1 MIQATNAFIAKVQ
14 QESRRF
20 AARFLLNNTV
30 LDCSFRSLVVYK
42 GCASEDDGFTI
53 GTCYSSYVEAVVYG
67 LADIVDN
74 EELQLQIG
82 VVLDDDSID
91 YITIGYYTVTQLKKT
106 QNLKTFT
113 AYGRITSKFGDVFT
127 PPATATLVNIAS
139 ALSTQTGVT
148 VTLSGI
154 PNTNRTITESMA
166 DLTCYEALAV
176 LATAVG
182 GFATETASGG
192 VVVTKYSTVNAVTV
206 SDWEM
211 HDIPEIGE
219 TDYEVTGVKVVV
231 SEASEDE
238 DGAAIAEVS
247 YVSGYPNLFISSEY
261 ITESIF
267 DDVLAPDI
275 VGYTFRPAAV
285 AIWHGDPRL
294 EATDTLLITD
304 GETVHAV
311 PCHEITITFDGGI
324 IVNVTAY
331 SGSDSDDDSA
341 SPRPIT
347 QKLERYAADLVTIKK
362 AIIDRAKITDLQATN
377 AQITNLQ
384 ATKAYVDA
392 LVVGGVSANTLIADT
407 ATIASLSS
415 NYLKVDATNIGSAV
429 INKIYG
435 DYGLISNL
443 QIVNGKVTGS
453 LAAVTISG
461 DLITANTIVADRL
474 IYSGTDGIYYEL
486 NANGG
491 TLTPQQLT
499 DSKYQSALDGSVIVA
514 SSITADQIAAGT
526 ITANQIAAATITAA
540 KINMT
545 DLQANIAHVGDTSAQ
560 HVLIDNDSVDIKNGN
575 TLQASLGG
583 SGTVIYAADGTTEIA
598 RFAADGAIIGN
609 QTGRRI
615 EISDKSMKL
624 FNEDS
629 VENMA
634 IDAIITSSQEIEQV
648 VFSSAERDDDDAGT
662 YIWTIPL
669 KQTPVTDSSIK
680 FIYGDG
686 VHEYTFTYGT
696 AGTVTYTDTWATC
709 RLTYDG
715 NMTFT
720 AIATYDPAP
729 TMSEEEEYGILLM
742 VAKIQYIAAVTQIPT
757 FAFGLGTTAGEN
769 GFTIGKFNDD
779 TYNNQRAFTIGN
791 GTGYNSKS
799 ALLYV
804 SWDGT
809 LAMDGDI
816 TATGKIISNSS
827 ASIGGNATILGNV
840 SVTGNITSIGTIG
853 LAGSIKRKTYT
864 WTIAS
869 IGANEYASTEASP
882 PEESGYT
889 PIGIIGHGIA
899 GTGTASA
906 QWIKCHIRPSDN
918 KLVIGIKNDNTT
930 ARTNWEVTVYIL
942 YAKS

>member
-30 LDCSFRSLVVYK
+30 LDCSFRSLVVHK

-67 LADIVDN
+67 LADIIDN
-74 EELQLQIG
+74 EELQMQIG

-91 YITIGYYTVTQLKKT
+91 YITIGYYTATQPKKT

-127 PPATATLVNIAS
+127 PPATATLANIAS

-176 LATAVG
+176 LATAAG

-192 VVVTKYSTVNAVTV
+192 VIVTKYSTVNAVTV

-247 YVSGYPNLFISSEY
+247 YESGYPNLFISSEY

-392 LVVGGVSANTLIADT
+392 LVVGGVSANTLIADA

-443 QIVNGKVTGS
+443 QIVNGKVTGA

-474 IYSGTDGIYYEL
+474 IYAGTDGIYYEL
-486 NANGG
+486 NANSG
-491 TLTPQQLT
+491 TLTAQELT

-545 DLQANIAHVGDTSAQ
+545 NLQANIAHVGDTSAQ

-583 SGTVIYAADGTTEIA
+583 SGTVIYAPDGATEIA
-598 RFAADGAIIGN
+598 RFGTDGTMIGD

-634 IDAIITSSQEIEQV
+634 IDAIVTSSQEIEQV
-648 VFSSAERDDDDAGT
+648 VFSSAECDGAGT
-662 YIWTIPL
+662 YIWTILL
-669 KQTPVTDSSIK
+669 KQIPVAGSSVK
-680 FIYGDG
+680 FIYGNG
-686 VHEYTFTYGT
+686 THEHTFACGT
-696 AGTVTYTDTWATC
+696 AETVTHTGTRVTG

-715 NMTFT
+715 NRTFT
-720 AIATYDPAP
+720 AVATYDPAP
-729 TMSEEEEYGILLM
+729 TIEEEIEYDIGLM
-742 VAKIQYIAAVTQIPT
+742 MARIQYIAIVTQTPT

-779 TYNNQRAFTIGN
+779 TYNNQRAFAIGN
-791 GTGYNSKS
+791 GTGYSSKS
-799 ALLYV
+799 TLMYV
-804 SWDGT
+804 GWDGT

-827 ASIGGNATILGNV
+827 ASIGGNAAILGNV
-840 SVTGNITSIGTIG
+840 SVTGNITADGTVK
-853 LAGSIKRKTYT
+853 LSNSIKRKTYT
-864 WTIAS
+864 WTISS
-869 IGANEYASTEASP
+869 IAANEYKSTEVDP
-882 PEESGYT
+882 PTESGYT
-889 PIGIIGHGIA
+889 PISIA
-899 GTGTASA
+899 GWGIDGAGTSHVK
-906 QWIKCHIRPSDN
+906 WVKCHINSSG
-918 KLVIGIKNDNTT
+918 KLVVGLMNDNSN
-930 ARTNWEVTVYIL
+930 ARTNWTAAVHIL

>member
-20 AARFLLNNTV
+20 AARFLLNGAA
-30 LDCSFRSLVVYK
+30 LDCSFRSLVVHK

-67 LADIVDN
+67 LTDIIDN
-74 EELQLQIG
+74 EELQMQIG

-91 YITIGYYTVTQLKKT
+91 YITIGYYTATQPKKT

-127 PPATATLVNIAS
+127 PPATATLANIAS

-176 LATAVG
+176 LATAAG

-192 VVVTKYSTVNAVTV
+192 VIVTKYSTVNAVTV

-331 SGSDSDDDSA
+331 GGSDSDDDSA

-347 QKLERYAADLVTIKK
+347 QKLERYAADLVTVKK

-392 LVVGGVSANTLIADT
+392 LVVSGVSANTLIADA

-514 SSITADQIAAGT
+514 SSITANQIAAGT
-526 ITANQIAAATITAA
+526 ITADQIAAATITAA

-545 DLQANIAHVGDTSAQ
+545 NLQANIAHVGDTSAQ
-560 HVLIDNDSVDIKNGN
+560 HVLIDNNSVDIKNGN

-583 SGTVIYAADGTTEIA
+583 SGMVIYASDGATEIA
-598 RFAADGAIIGN
+598 RFAADGITLGDRNNAH
-609 QTGRRI
+609 QYVDYKT
-615 EISDKSMKL
+615 MKIVDREGDVY
-624 FNEDS
+624 FGVYDMRGEDGF
-629 VENMA
+629 A
-634 IDAIITSSQEIEQV
+634 T
-648 VFSSAERDDDDAGT
+648 
-662 YIWTIPL
+662 L
-669 KQTPVTDSSIK
+669 TDY
-680 FIYGDG
+680 FVGDG
-686 VHEYTFTYGT
+686 VTTCFTISMSSSEVMDVTINTVQVAATDYIKTHDSVTFNQPPATEDLIAIVYKTNSSAVKYYTLGERRSNSTNGVMSVASGAYVEASGT
-696 AGTVTYTDTWATC
+696 CSHAEGSGTIA
-709 RLTYDG
+709 RG
-715 NMTFT
+715 NFSH
-720 AIATYDPAP
+720 A
-729 TMSEEEEYGILLM
+729 EGE
-742 VAKIQYIAAVTQIPT
+742 
-757 FAFGLGTTAGEN
+757 GTTASGDGSHAS
-769 GFTIGKFNDD
+769 GFYTEANEDNQTVIGKFNDF
-779 TYNNQRAFTIGN
+779 TTQNKAFVVGN
-791 GTGYNSKS
+791 GRSDS
-799 ALLYV
+799 ARSNALTV
-804 SWDGT
+804 DWGGDVKASRDVIAGRDIIAAGT
-809 LAMDGDI
+809 
-816 TATGKIISNSS
+816 
-827 ASIGGNATILGNV
+827 V
-840 SVTGNITSIGTIG
+840 NI
-853 LAGSIKRKTYT
+853 ADSIKRKTYT

-869 IGANEYASTEASP
+869 IGANEYTSTEVSP
-882 PEESGYT
+882 PSESGYA
-889 PIGIIGHGIA
+889 PIGIIGKGID

-906 QWIKCHIRPSDN
+906 LWVKCHIRPSDN
-918 KLVIGIKNDNTT
+918 KLVIGIKNDNST
-930 ARTNWEVTVYIL
+930 ARTNWTATVYIL

>member
-20 AARFLLNNTV
+20 AARFLLNGAA
-30 LDCSFRSLVVYK
+30 LDCSFRSLVVHK

-67 LADIVDN
+67 LADIIDN
-74 EELQLQIG
+74 EELQMQIG

-91 YITIGYYTVTQLKKT
+91 YITIGYYTATQPKKT

-127 PPATATLVNIAS
+127 PPATATLANIAS

-176 LATAVG
+176 LATAAG
-182 GFATETASGG
+182 GFATETSTGG
-192 VVVTKYSTVNAVTV
+192 VIVTKYSTINTVTV

-247 YVSGYPNLFISSEY
+247 YESGYPNLFISSEY

-392 LVVGGVSANTLIADT
+392 LVVGGVSANTLIADA

-435 DYGLISNL
+435 DYGLITNL

-453 LAAVTISG
+453 LAAVTIDG
-461 DLITANTIVADRL
+461 DLITANTIVANRL

-486 NANGG
+486 NANAG

-499 DSKYQSALDGSVIVA
+499 DSKYRSALDGSVIVA
-514 SSITADQIAAGT
+514 SSITA
-526 ITANQIAAATITAA
+526 NQIAAATITAS
-540 KINMT
+540 KINMN
-545 DLQANIAHVGDTSAQ
+545 DLQANIACIGNTSGEHVQ
-560 HVLIDNDSVDIKNGN
+560 INNNSVDIKNGS
-575 TLQASLGG
+575 TLQAQLSG
-583 SGTVIYAADGTTEIA
+583 SGTTIYAPDGLTEIA
-598 RFAADGAIIGN
+598 RFAADGVVIGN

-629 VENMA
+629 VENMV

-669 KQTPVTDSSIK
+669 KQTPVAGSSVK
-680 FIYGDG
+680 FIYEDG
-686 VHEYTFTYGT
+686 MYEYTFTCGT
-696 AGTVTYTDTWATC
+696 EETVTYTGDWATG

-715 NMTFT
+715 NRTFT
-720 AIATYDPAP
+720 AVATYDPAP
-729 TMSEEEEYGILLM
+729 TTSDECDILLM
-742 VAKIQYIAAVTQIPT
+742 VVRIQYIATVTQTPT

-769 GFTIGKFNDD
+769 GFTIGKFNSD
-779 TYNNQRAFTIGN
+779 TYNNQRAFAIGN
-791 GTGYNSKS
+791 GTGYNSRS
-799 ALLYV
+799 TLLYV

-816 TATGKIISNSS
+816 IATGKITSNSS
-827 ASIGGNATILGNV
+827 AFIGGNATVSGNV

-864 WTIAS
+864 WTISS
-869 IGANEYASTEASP
+869 IAANEYKSTEVDP
-882 PEESGYT
+882 PTESGYT
-889 PIGIIGHGIA
+889 PISIAGWGID
-899 GTGTASA
+899 GTGTSHVK
-906 QWIKCHIRPSDN
+906 WVKCHINSSG
-918 KLVIGIKNDNTT
+918 KLVIGLMNDNSN
-930 ARTNWEVTVYIL
+930 ARTNWTAAVHIL